1 MELSFQQV
9 KLQPVSTL
17 DSKDEA
23 SLPEFV
29 QYLGLCKPSR
39 QTCPMD
45 AFSDADSFIDKNGP
59 TGGAGT
65 WYKPSPRQPYKLS
78 FIRSSGCAKNSP
90 SHTHKSAMYKAS
102 RASYLQLPSV
112 SLQQCHLDIFS
123 ASVSTLE
130 AKPVPTELQ
139 SSSRSSF
146 ILQCVYL
153 S

>member
-1 MELSFQQV
+1 M
-9 KLQPVSTL
+9 KLPYLNSYNTW
-17 DSKDEA
+17 DRA
-23 SLPEFV
+23 SHHD
-29 QYLGLCKPSR
+29 K
-39 QTCPMD
+39 TCPMD

-59 TGGAGT
+59 TGARGAGSC
-65 WYKPSPRQPYKLS
+65 YKPSPRQPYNSLS
-78 FIRSSGCAKNSP
+78 LAAAVVPKNSP

-123 ASVSTLE
+123 ASVSTLK